1 MTDNVSTADKSIVAE
16 LNFGAKTSKRVGW
29 EAWEFTVAGPH
40 QIEVT
45 NASWGFLK
53 DDHSYIVGIEER
65 DGLLV
70 PAECGCKA
78 DKFREDYDCKH
89 KVALATVGGP
99 VVLQAAVNFPTP
111 TVDSENTNSE
121 TLKDKLRPDGGV
133 VTEET
138 ADASP
143 PLNESEHP
151 ECNCTAYSD
160 FPCFT
165 CYCDNRK
172 ELPK

>member
-1 MTDNVSTADKSIVAE
+1 MTDNNATADKSIVAE
-16 LNFGAKTSKRVGW
+16 LNYGKKTAKRVGW

-53 DDHSYIVGIEER
+53 DDHSYIVGVEER
-65 DGLLV
+65 DGLQI

-99 VVLQAAVNFPTP
+99 VVLQAAVDCPTP
-111 TVDSENTNSE
+111 IVDRENTTTQ
-121 TLKDKLRPDGGV
+121 TLKDKLRPDGGA
-133 VTEET
+133 VTDET
-138 ADASP
+138 EDDP
-143 PLNESEHP
+143 NPLNASKHED
-151 ECNCTAYSD
+151 CNCTEFSD
-160 FPCFT
+160 FPCFS
-165 CYCDNRK
+165 CYCDGLK
-172 ELPK
+172 ELP